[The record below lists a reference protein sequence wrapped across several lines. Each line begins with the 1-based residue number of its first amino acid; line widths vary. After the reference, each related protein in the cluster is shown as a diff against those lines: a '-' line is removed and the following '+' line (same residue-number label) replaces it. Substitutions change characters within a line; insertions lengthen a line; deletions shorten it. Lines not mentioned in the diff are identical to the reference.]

1 MHLDMPPSPCC
12 NSPASTESRRRPTFE
27 TSFLTTVSAPLHIV
41 GSIKSEWGMVKL
53 KVVVTGASGFI
64 GTHVI
69 EQWLDKGADIHALD
83 LWRSEAMQTLIGTG
97 QVTFHQGDLLD
108 VDTLRRLLE
117 DAEIVYHLGS
127 ILGTSESIELYDP
140 VSVAETNVVG
150 TARLL
155 SAAKELGV
163 RRVLYPST
171 PDVPWLNPYKITKQ
185 AAEKYCLLYH
195 HEFGLETVVLRLTN
209 VYGPRERWL
218 EAAMGAPFN
227 YQKVVPT
234 FIVRALKGE
243 SLPVYGDGSQSAEYV
258 YVTDVAR
265 AFYLAGNAPAR
276 EVAGQVIPIG
286 TGQGVRVI
294 DLARHIATLI
304 GTSSTIQRLPM
315 RRGEV
320 YVTISVDP
328 DVAHRKMGFKAQV
341 ELDEGLRRSIDYYK
355 RVAV

>member
-1 MHLDMPPSPCC
+1 
-12 NSPASTESRRRPTFE
+12 
-27 TSFLTTVSAPLHIV
+27 
-41 GSIKSEWGMVKL
+41 MVKL

-83 LWRSEAMQTLIGTG
+83 LWRSEAMQDLVGTG

-108 VDTLRRLLE
+108 KGTLQRLF
-117 DAEIVYHLGS
+117 DGAEIVYHLGS

-140 VSVAETNVVG
+140 VAVAETNVVG

-155 SAAKELGV
+155 SVAKEMGV
-163 RRVLYPST
+163 RRVVYPST

-195 HEFGLETVVLRLTN
+195 NEFGLETVILRLTN

-234 FIVRALKGE
+234 FIVRALKDE
-243 SLPVYGDGSQSAEYV
+243 PLPVYGDGSQSAEYV

-265 AFYLAGNAPAR
+265 AFYLAGHAPAQK
-276 EVAGQVIPIG
+276 VAGHIIPIG

-294 DLARHIATLI
+294 DLARRIATLMGANSPI
-304 GTSSTIQRLPM
+304 ERLPM

-320 YVTISVDP
+320 YVSISVDP
-328 DVAHRKMGFKAQV
+328 DEADRKLGFKTEV
-341 ELDEGLRRSIDYYK
+341 DLDEGLRRSIEYYR